1 MKFQSKHF
9 TVSCMTAL
17 SVSLFFVLQ
26 YVKVFSIVGNCAAFF
41 RCSDMIMPLFGNAGL
56 PSLGLLIAVRFGLR
70 MLFYGTPLSALVYH
84 LPGFCASAYWAFDN
98 KIISLLIP
106 LTCMVT
112 FLIHP
117 IGFAAAPY
125 VLYWIIPMVLYFI
138 KEKTIFTHSLSSTFI
153 AHAVGS
159 VIWLYLHP
167 ISPEFWLALIPLVA
181 FERLVFAS
189 GMAFVYHISVYA
201 KKVFLQ
207 RMYFKKNSK
216 VTLHD

>member
-9 TVSCMTAL
+9 TVSCITAL

-26 YVKVFSIVGNCAAFF
+26 YVKVFSILGNCAAFF
-41 RCSDMIMPLFGNAGL
+41 RCSDMITPLFGNAGL
-56 PSLGLLIAVRFGLR
+56 PSFGLLIAVRFGFR

-98 KIISLLIP
+98 KIVSLLIP
-106 LTCMVT
+106 LICMVA
-112 FLIHP
+112 FLMHP
-117 IGFAAAPY
+117 TGFAAAPY
-125 VLYWIIPMVLYFI
+125 VLYWFIPITLYFVRS
-138 KEKTIFTHSLSSTFI
+138 KTVFMHSLSSTFI

-159 VIWLYLHP
+159 VVWVYLHP
-167 ISPEFWLALIPLVA
+167 MSPKFWLALIPLVA

-189 GMAFVYHISVYA
+189 GMAFVYHVTVFV
-201 KKVFLQ
+201 KKNFLQ
-207 RMYFKKNSK
+207 EVYFKRNSK